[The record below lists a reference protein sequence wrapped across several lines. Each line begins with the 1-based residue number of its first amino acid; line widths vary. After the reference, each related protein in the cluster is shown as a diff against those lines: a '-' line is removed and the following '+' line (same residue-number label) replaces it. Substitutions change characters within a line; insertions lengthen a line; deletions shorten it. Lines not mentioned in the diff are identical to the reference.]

1 LDGWVFLSSGLFQI
15 ILAADEQRRNDLTMN
30 RFGAAAFWRGA
41 FLAVIL
47 GLAAGCTSVTIKS
60 NKDESSVRQ
69 LNRLSIVINHG
80 EVSNNELSNYL
91 IDGFKECF
99 SNAPV
104 QVDYSIIS
112 ALDLDTK
119 SQTERVKSFNPD
131 AVLVV
136 SVSTYVIA
144 AEYGGY
150 PEIKYDASLFDP
162 GLTKR
167 FWRAAVD
174 NSGGTAL
181 MKLRMHQM
189 AGKIATQLQT
199 DGFLTGIEAPNPPR
213 PAATPAHR

>member
-1 LDGWVFLSSGLFQI
+1 
-15 ILAADEQRRNDLTMN
+15 MN
-30 RFGAAAFWRGA
+30 RFGASVFWRGA
-41 FLAVIL
+41 FLAAIL
-47 GLAAGCTSVTIKS
+47 SFAAGCTSVTIKS

-69 LNRLSIVINHG
+69 LKRLSIVINHG
-80 EVSNNELSNYL
+80 EVTDTQLSNYL
-91 IDGFKECF
+91 IDGFKGCF

-104 QVDYSIIS
+104 QVDYSLVS

-119 SQTERVKSFNPD
+119 SQTERIKTFNPD

-136 SVSTYVIA
+136 SVTTYVIA

-150 PEIKYDASLFDP
+150 PTIKYDASLFDP

-167 FWRAAVD
+167 YWRAAVD

-199 DGFLTGIEAPNPPR
+199 DGFLTGIQVPEPPR
-213 PAATPAHR
+213 PTANPTHK